1 MRPVSPRTPK
11 VAFVTDIVTPYM
23 VAVLGALA
31 ERVDLTALF
40 CARTGTRGADW
51 SFAEPFGFR
60 HRVLDGPALRR
71 RTPDAADVYPDPQI
85 LTALLADRPDAL
97 ISGAFSV
104 PSLFGALYGRLTGG
118 RMIIHSDGTS
128 HSERAISGPERLAR
142 SVLLRETAA
151 CVANSEPA
159 AERFVELG
167 VDPARVFR
175 APHTTNIAPFH
186 AVALGRSPSAATPDG
201 RVTILHV
208 GRLIPRKGIDRLVHA
223 TATAA
228 AEAPVR
234 LLLVGSGPEEERL
247 RGLAEALGIG
257 PDVEFR
263 GFVDQ
268 PGLPSVYAEADVF
281 AFPTLDDPFGIV
293 VLEAAASGLPIVASP
308 FAGATLDLV
317 EDGRSG
323 FVVSPDDRDA
333 WARALVTLARDPAL
347 RRRFGERGHTTTLDR
362 TPERAAA
369 GYEQAV
375 RAALRPPGGVRRR
388 RSARASVG

>member
-1 MRPVSPRTPK
+1 
-11 VAFVTDIVTPYM
+11 
-23 VAVLGALA
+23 
-31 ERVDLTALF
+31 
-40 CARTGTRGADW
+40 
-51 SFAEPFGFR
+51 
-60 HRVLDGPALRR
+60 
-71 RTPDAADVYPDPQI
+71 VYPDPQI
-85 LTALLADRPDAL
+85 LAALLADRPDAV

-104 PSLFGALYGRLTGG
+104 PTLFGAVYGRLTGG

-128 HSERAISGPERLAR
+128 HSERSISGPQRLAR
-142 SVLLRETAA
+142 RVLLRETAA

-186 AVALGRSPSAATPDG
+186 AVARRRSRSAAAPDG

-208 GRLIPRKGIDRLVHA
+208 GRLIPRKGIDRLVRA

-228 AEAPVR
+228 ADAPVR

-247 RGLAEALGIG
+247 RGLAEDLGIG
-257 PDVEFR
+257 AGVEFR

-268 PGLPSVYAEADVF
+268 PGLPAVYAEADIF

-293 VLEAAASGLPIVASP
+293 VLEAAASGLAIVASP
-308 FAGATLDLV
+308 FGGATLDLV

-323 FVVSPDDRDA
+323 FVVSPDEPDA
-333 WARALVTLARDPAL
+333 WARALVTLASDPAL
-347 RRRFGERGHTTTLDR
+347 RRRLGERGHATTLDR

-388 RSARASVG
+388 R